1 MHVCMCACLYMS
13 FVCSKHLNHHVTMIN
28 DVQVVGKGA
37 VTSNGVRDLSVAAT
51 AEYVYE
57 F

>member
-1 MHVCMCACLYMS
+1 
-13 FVCSKHLNHHVTMIN
+13 MIN